1 MGADAEILK
10 LSLRSQRETFSM
22 PLPTVSEVGHAQLE
36 VGRSWGK
43 AKECWASP
51 GRGEGPV
58 EGGVNLWLPRRTR
71 EDDEPVACPQDQ
83 LSTEAQWLWGE

>member
-10 LSLRSQRETFSM
+10 LSWRSQRETSTM

-51 GRGEGPV
+51 VGGEKPSGCGV
-58 EGGVNLWLPRRTR
+58 SGGSG
-71 EDDEPVACPQDQ
+71 CPKHP
-83 LSTEAQWLWGE
+83 AWGS